1 MTKIYEII
9 CESGACDMCK
19 EYSGIFKE
27 IPKHIPPFH
36 PNCKCKL
43 IEKEDYGDKK
53 IDISFPLSSSSSQES
68 DVLKIKTRLYEIGYY
83 IPEEYETTDGKL
95 TPYANEC
102 LFKSIGEFQKEMML
116 PVTRTIKPD
125 DETIKALNKVFYEYG
140 DIEIIKKMKL
150 DEDFQTIMKT
160 TAHTEGGYKPRD
172 GVDRG
177 GETNMGIASHTYPD
191 EDKKT
196 ITRLRANQ
204 LYYRDYYANKIYG
217 IYKLPF
223 DIRKIVF
230 DNAVNQGQGTAVM
243 HLQKVVGAKADCI
256 VGPDTL
262 KKVNSMDKEDIKL
275 GLKKAIKDRYKNI
288 IKEHP
293 EQIENADG
301 WDNRVE
307 GY

>member
-9 CESGACDMCK
+9 SESGACDECTK
-19 EYSGIFKE
+19 HSGKYTE
-27 IPKHIPPFH
+27 MPPHRPPFH
-36 PNCKCKL
+36 PNCKCKFF
-43 IEKEDYGDKK
+43 EKEDYGDEE
-53 IDISFPLSSSSSQES
+53 IDISFPLSSSSSQEK

-83 IPEEYETTDGKL
+83 EPEEYENEKL
-95 TPYANEC
+95 TPYANER

-116 PVTRTIKPD
+116 PVTKTIKPD

-140 DIEIIKKMKL
+140 DVEIIKEMKL
-150 DEDFQTIMKT
+150 DKDFQTIMKT
-160 TAHTEGGYKPRD
+160 TGHTEGGYKPDD
-172 GVDRG
+172 GIDPG
-177 GETNMGIASHTYPD
+177 KETNMGIASHTYPN

-196 ITRLRANQ
+196 MTRLRANQ

-262 KKVNSMDKEDIKL
+262 KKVNSMDKEEIIL
-275 GLKKAIKDRYKNI
+275 GLKKSIKDRYKEI
-288 IKEHP
+288 IKNNP
-293 EQIENADG
+293 KQIINADG

>member
-1 MTKIYEII
+1 MTKIYEIT
-9 CESGACDMCK
+9 CESGACDECLNH
-19 EYSGIFKE
+19 SGKYTDM
-27 IPKHIPPFH
+27 PPQRPPFH
-36 PNCKCKL
+36 YNCKCKFF
-43 IEKEDYGDKK
+43 EKEDYGDEE

-83 IPEEYETTDGKL
+83 KPEEYENEKL
-95 TPYANEC
+95 TPYANER

-116 PVTRTIKPD
+116 PVTKTIKPD

-140 DIEIIKKMKL
+140 DVETIKKMKS
-150 DEDFQTIMKT
+150 DKDFQTIMKT

-172 GVDRG
+172 GVDPG
-177 GETNMGIASHTYPD
+177 GETNLGISEGAYPN
-191 EDKKT
+191 EDIKNM
-196 ITRLRANQ
+196 TRTRANY

-243 HLQKVVGAKADCI
+243 HLQRVVGAKADCI

-262 KKVNSMDKEDIKL
+262 KKVNSMDKEEIRL
-275 GLKKAIKDRYKNI
+275 GLKKSIKDRYKEI
-288 IKEHP
+288 IKNDP
-293 EQIENADG
+293 KQIENADG